1 MIMEFTTLQIGIE
14 KNVARIALNRPEMR
28 NALNAD
34 MIHELTEA
42 IDWLDTRD
50 DIRVIELC
58 GNGRSFCA
66 GADISYMKD
75 IAGKNYTEN
84 LADAHNLSRLF
95 QTIYF
100 CNTPVIA
107 LVHGHVIGGGNGIIA
122 ACDVVLAENDTI
134 FAFSEVRL
142 GITPATISPFV
153 IARCGETMARDTM
166 ISGRKFTAQEALRYN
181 LVNYVGSM
189 EELNRRLDFY
199 TENYLAAS
207 ADAVRDCKNLI
218 RTVAGRNDRNDEIFG
233 MTSSLIARER
243 MSKDG
248 QDRMKKFL
256 GK

>member
-1 MIMEFTTLQIGIE
+1 MEFTTLQIGIE